1 MVKTIPELFVIES
14 LTLDDEE
21 CQRYEGDI
29 LSKILNLSGKTNTKY
44 YYIRTK
50 RELAKMLELFDR
62 SKYRYLHLS
71 CHANNS
77 AMSTTLDQI
86 DYRELGEM
94 LKPLVSGRR
103 VFVSACEMANRRLA
117 KEILAHTGCY
127 SLIGPSRAIG
137 FDDAAAFWV
146 SFYHLMF
153 KANNRGMAQD
163 ELRECIAELSALFDE
178 PINFFRASRS
188 ALQGF
193 RLVRR
198 RKRRYF

>member
-1 MVKTIPELFVIES
+1 MAKTIPELFVIES

-21 CQRYEGDI
+21 HERFEGDI
-29 LSKILNLSGKTNTKY
+29 LSKMLNLSGKTKTKY

-50 RELAKMLELFDR
+50 RELVKMLQLFGR
-62 SKYRYLHLS
+62 SKYRYLHIS
-71 CHANNS
+71 CHANDW

-86 DYRELGEM
+86 NYRDLGTM
-94 LKPLVSGRR
+94 LRPLVSGRR
-103 VFVSACEMANRRLA
+103 VFVSACEMANRRMA

-153 KANNRGMAQD
+153 KANKRSMAQG
-163 ELRECIAELSALFDE
+163 ELRECIRDLSALYDE
-178 PINFFRASRS
+178 PINFYSASSR
-188 ALQGF
+188 LKQGF
-193 RLVRR
+193 RLVRHRTR
-198 RKRRYF
+198 R